1 MMQTFIDAMVV
12 NLENVGIGLA
22 IFVIAYLANMCFGLF
37 YNIKMLGENFDK
49 SRIGNGILKAIVFV
63 IGMALIT
70 IGVTGLPVFA
80 EVAGFTIPDE
90 YVEVFSVAVIVGMPL
105 YGAVKYIKQ
114 AHDKMQNIFNNNVP
128 KSNVTVDE
136 DNTVEDNSKESAS

>member
-1 MMQTFIDAMVV
+1 MYRKRYVNAEELIIGTFIV
-12 NLENVGIGLA
+12 
-22 IFVIAYLANMCFGLF
+22 F
-37 YNIKMLGENFDK
+37 
-49 SRIGNGILKAIVFV
+49 AIVFV

-128 KSNVTVDE
+128 E
-136 DNTVEDNSKESAS
+136 IEETVESNNDESAS

>member
-1 MMQTFIDAMVV
+1 MMQTFVDAMIV

-22 IFVIAYLANMCFGLF
+22 IFVIAYLANMCFSLF

-49 SRIGNGILKAIVFV
+49 SRIGSGILKAVVFV

-90 YVEVFSVAVIVGMPL
+90 YVEDFSVAVIVGMPL
-105 YGAVKYIKQ
+105 YVSVKYIKQ

-128 KSNVTVDE
+128 EIEETE
-136 DNTVEDNSKESAS
+136 EDNSKESAS

>member
-1 MMQTFIDAMVV
+1 MMQTFVDAMLV

-105 YGAVKYIKQ
+105 YGAAKYIKQ
-114 AHDKMQNIFNNNVP
+114 AHDKM
-128 KSNVTVDE
+128 
-136 DNTVEDNSKESAS
+136 